1 MHILIL
7 SRKRGL
13 YSTKKLI
20 EVAQKKGHEASV
32 CDPLSLFLVLDKKN
46 PSIFFRKGMKKV
58 HDVDVV
64 LPRIG
69 TSITDHGIAVVN
81 QFSMMGIPTVNKSQP
96 IARSRDKFRC
106 LQLLSRYDI
115 DIPKTIMV
123 RTPDQIGRAIKMV
136 GGLPVILKLLRGTQG
151 IGVML
156 AHNQDS
162 VESVL
167 NTLWSL
173 GQNIMIQE
181 FVKESKGK
189 DIRVLVVG
197 GKVITAMRR
206 EARVGEFR
214 SNIHRGG
221 SGRVVK
227 IPEEYARAALEATKV
242 IGLEIAGVDMLESK
256 TGPKIVEINSSVGFE
271 GLEKATGVD
280 VAEVIIDYTV
290 QFAERSRLAR

>member
-7 SRKRGL
+7 SRKKEL
-13 YSTKKLI
+13 HSTRRLI
-20 EVAQKKGHEASV
+20 EVARKKGCAVSV
-32 CDPLSLFLVLDKKN
+32 HDPLSLFLVLGKKN
-46 PSIFFRKGMKKV
+46 PSILQRSGLRKMR
-58 HDVDVV
+58 DVDVI

-69 TSITDHGIAVVN
+69 TSITDYGLAVVN
-81 QFSMMGIPTVNKSQP
+81 QFSMMGVPCVNKSQP

-115 DIPKTIMV
+115 DIPKTVMV
-123 RTPDQIGRAIKMV
+123 RTPDQIERAIKMV
-136 GGLPVILKLLRGTQG
+136 GGPPVILKLLRGTQG

-156 AHNQDS
+156 AENEAS
-162 VESVL
+162 VKSVL
-167 NTLWSL
+167 NTLWGL

-197 GKVITAMRR
+197 GKVVAAMKR

-221 SGRVVK
+221 SGKPVALS
-227 IPEEYARAALEATKV
+227 EEYVQAALEAAKV
-242 IGLEIAGVDMLESK
+242 IGLEIAGVDMLESR
-256 TGPKIVEINSSVGFE
+256 TGPKIMEINSSVGFE
-271 GLEKATGVD
+271 GLEKTTGLD
-280 VAEVIIDYTV
+280 IASIIIDYTV
-290 QFAERSRLAR
+290 RFAKKSRGV